1 MGQTPASPQQDDA
14 SERCIVMM
22 QHTQQ
27 GVGRSPEEVVVRCVE
42 VLDILQLRWGGVA
55 TGRSLLVGLE
65 CCNALVAAY
74 L

>member
-1 MGQTPASPQQDDA
+1 
-14 SERCIVMM
+14 MM

-55 TGRSLLVGLE
+55 TGSSLLVVLE
-65 CCNALVAAY
+65 CCNTLVAAY